1 MKLAVLGSGSRG
13 NALALEADG
22 ATLIVDAGFG
32 PRTLQRR
39 ARAVGMTLEP
49 LAGVVL
55 THEHGDHAR
64 GAVALARRAATPLL
78 ATPGTLA
85 RLGSAD
91 DIVRVPLVPH
101 APRVV
106 PPFTVSACH
115 IVHDAAEPVA
125 VVIEVADGTR
135 VGIAYDVGRPTGA
148 LRHLLRECTVL
159 VLEANHDD
167 VLLRTGPY
175 PAAVRQRIA
184 GSSGHLSN
192 RVTAELAAALW
203 HPGLATVVL
212 VHVSELCNT
221 AELARRTVAPA
232 LRRRGFQGELV
243 VARQGEPL
251 LVPFGQ
257 AAML

>member
-1 MKLAVLGSGSRG
+1 MKLAILGSGSRG
-13 NALALEADG
+13 NALALQSAG
-22 ATLIVDAGFG
+22 ATLLVDAGFG
-32 PRTLQRR
+32 PRTLRQR
-39 ARAVGMTLEP
+39 ARTVGIALEP

-64 GAVALARRAATPLL
+64 GAVALARGTAAPLL

-85 RLGSAD
+85 RVAPDAGV
-91 DIVRVPLVPH
+91 VRVPLVPH
-101 APRVV
+101 APRSV

-115 IVHDAAEPVA
+115 VLHDATEPAA
-125 VVIEVADGTR
+125 VVVESADGTR
-135 VGIAYDVGRPTGA
+135 VGIAYDIGRPTGA
-148 LRHLLRECTVL
+148 LHHLLRRCTVL

-184 GSSGHLSN
+184 GSTGHLSN

-212 VHVSELCNT
+212 VHVSEQCNT
-221 AELARRTVAPA
+221 PDLARRVVGSA
-232 LRRRGFQGELV
+232 LRRRGFRGELV
-243 VARQGEPL
+243 VASQGEPL
-251 LVPFGQ
+251 LVQYGQ

>member
-13 NALALEADG
+13 NAVALEADG
-22 ATLIVDAGFG
+22 ATLVVDAGFG
-32 PRTLQRR
+32 PRTLRQR

-64 GAVALARRAATPLL
+64 GAVALARRAAAPLL
-78 ATPGTLA
+78 ATPGTLD
-85 RLGSAD
+85 RLPVDHAV
-91 DIVRVPLVPH
+91 VRVPLVPH
-101 APRVV
+101 ERRVV

-115 IVHDAAEPVA
+115 VVHDAAEPVA
-125 VVIEVADGTR
+125 VVIQTADGTR
-135 VGIAYDVGRPTGA
+135 VGIAHDVGRPTGA
-148 LRHLLRECTVL
+148 LRHLLRGCAIL

-167 VLLRTGPY
+167 LLLRTGPY
-175 PAAVRQRIA
+175 PAMVRQRIA
-184 GSSGHLSN
+184 SSAGHLSN
-192 RVTAELAAALW
+192 RVTAELAAELW

-212 VHVSELCNT
+212 VHVSEQCNT
-221 AELARRTVAPA
+221 AALAQRTVARA
-232 LRRRGFQGELV
+232 LRRRGFRGELV
-243 VARQGEPL
+243 VASQGEPL